1 MSLIA
6 ELKRRNVFRV
16 GVAYAIVAW
25 LLVEVSSVFLP
36 ALRLP
41 EWTLTLLVFLVVV
54 GFPLALIFAW
64 AFELTPEGIKPAK
77 DVAPAESIRQLTG
90 RKMDFAI
97 IGLLA
102 IALIFVVVD
111 NYVLEAEPEK
121 KEVTAESAPATE
133 PVVRG
138 KSIAV
143 LPLANRSANEE
154 DAFFVDG
161 IHDDILTQISKIR
174 ALKVISRT
182 SVMEYRNTT
191 KNLKTIGQELG
202 AATVLEGGVQR
213 AGDRVR
219 INVQLIDAAT
229 DEHLWAD
236 TYDRRLTAANIF
248 AIQTEIATAIADAL
262 RAALSPEEQDRL
274 ATIPTENLA
283 AYEAYLLG
291 RQRLAKETNEAVAE
305 AIAYFQQAIKRDPN
319 FALAYVGLAD
329 AYTWQSYQGGVPP
342 EEGFAKAQVAVDKA
356 LALDGGLGEA
366 YTSLAKIL
374 QERGDSEGAEATYQR
389 ALELNPNY
397 APAYYWY
404 GFLLRFFL
412 DRPEEALTLF
422 RKAVE
427 LDPLSAATADQLGI
441 SLQGLGRFEEGLVW
455 FKRAIEVDPGYSGGY
470 QSIAS
475 HYLHVLGQLDE
486 FVVWQRKAFARDPG
500 NPNTVASHGQAFLDL
515 GDLDEAE
522 YWINRSIELGPESFW
537 PNIVMQL
544 LHLYRGDEA
553 AALEYGRKAL
563 AIYTDWPARILLQDY
578 ALRAGRY
585 MEVRAFYEESHPDF
599 LNDDDPEIDDNLDG
613 NNYWLAIN
621 LALALSKTGEQER
634 ADLLLDRSFQ
644 HILTVPRLGIGGHWI
659 ADVQIYALQGE
670 KQKAL
675 SALRQAIDEG
685 WRRFWWY
692 HLKYDPT
699 LESLHDEP
707 EFQAMIA
714 EIEAD
719 MAAQLE
725 RVREMERNGE
735 LALPAELPA
744 PGDRASN
751 PSPTGQP

>member
-1 MSLIA
+1 M
-6 ELKRRNVFRV
+6 N
-16 GVAYAIVAW
+16 
-25 LLVEVSSVFLP
+25 
-36 ALRLP
+36 
-41 EWTLTLLVFLVVV
+41 
-54 GFPLALIFAW
+54 
-64 AFELTPEGIKPAK
+64 
-77 DVAPAESIRQLTG
+77 
-90 RKMDFAI
+90 
-97 IGLLA
+97 
-102 IALIFVVVD
+102 
-111 NYVLEAEPEK
+111 
-121 KEVTAESAPATE
+121 
-133 PVVRG
+133 RG
-138 KSIAV
+138 
-143 LPLANRSANEE
+143 
-154 DAFFVDG
+154 
-161 IHDDILTQISKIR
+161 
-174 ALKVISRT
+174 
-182 SVMEYRNTT
+182 
-191 KNLKTIGQELG
+191 
-202 AATVLEGGVQR
+202 
-213 AGDRVR
+213 
-219 INVQLIDAAT
+219 
-229 DEHLWAD
+229 
-236 TYDRRLTAANIF
+236 RLTCC
-248 AIQTEIATAIADAL
+248 
-262 RAALSPEEQDRL
+262 L
-274 ATIPTENLA
+274 ATLFVGIVL
-283 AYEAYLLG
+283 
-291 RQRLAKETNEAVAE
+291 
-305 AIAYFQQAIKRDPN
+305 PN

-329 AYTWQSYQGGVPP
+329 AYAWQSYQGGVPP

-356 LALDGGLGEA
+356 LALDDGLGEA

-427 LDPLSAATADQLGI
+427 LDPLSAATAEQLGI
-441 SLQGLGRFEEGLVW
+441 SLHGLGRFEEGLVW

-470 QSIAS
+470 QSIAF
-475 HYLHVLGQLDE
+475 HYLLVLGRLDE
-486 FVVWQRKAFARDPG
+486 SVVWQRKAIARDPG
-500 NPNTVASHGQAFLDL
+500 NPNTVAFYGEAFLGL

-675 SALRQAIDEG
+675 SALRQAINEG

-699 LESLHDEP
+699 LESLHEEP
-707 EFQAMIA
+707 EFQAMVA

-725 RVREMERNGE
+725 RVREMERRGE
-735 LALPAELPA
+735 LTLIPRSE
-744 PGDRASN
+744 
-751 PSPTGQP
+751 